1 MGIIIDNHFYTD
13 LFVEKKV
20 NYYNELYLMLFDCIW
35 PSQENFKNFLQAS
48 DNTLKIQYAKKI
60 YEDIAFDND
69 LFLPSFTILNVLE
82 DQYRQFYT
90 DNNKFFSQD
99 HVVHC
104 INLYVLGVYLFF
116 NYNTFSSKL
125 VNIDNKD
132 DYSSKIKSFI
142 KKWQSFALYHDVG
155 YYFEDKNIYKKSI
168 KSYERIYY
176 DIIHC
181 CIIKNISRT
190 YVFKGLIEKST
201 VRFNSDFIN
210 EDLYTWYNNSNVK
223 LSKEKLK
230 KELKQFDDA
239 IAIDGIKSDE
249 NLVKLFP
256 LLNESD
262 YLVAIYNKYGYCVSL
277 IIRNK
282 LKIKKC
288 FTNDVSLINRFITGN
303 LVINA
308 DDNFFA
314 RYYLPNV
321 DNDFFK
327 SAIDELVVITNVQN
341 QFPTYIKQY
350 FSIFNKNIN
359 ELLFAVNK
367 WVTDVLPLDPYE
379 EKTLYD
385 QKILEYYKYEISK
398 NIFDLIEK
406 SDLKFSVDNKIY
418 SKTKKDIK
426 SLINTNIE
434 SILNNSL
441 GNATKSYNDEYGVTH
456 NFIALYREQIDNI
469 YNDEFVKKNIEKL
482 KLFHEN
488 STKFDLSLFSYDKEN
503 VRHQRMFQYVSDL
516 CSEINISIS
525 QLQSYKPDYAP
536 FDHGVISAGL
546 LFQTALFNIDLHHI
560 CKKKNMLLLA
570 WEEELC
576 EKYIKQSAESIFSI
590 LLHNIYTKT
599 GKPEFGINY
608 NQDINK
614 NTFSYFCAFCDTIQ
628 KRGRQKK
635 LDLSKTNLANVNY
648 LEDEFDICIKKDK
661 ICIKCVEKNIDNI
674 KKEIVTA
681 ESFLPGISE
690 IIYIEKY

>member
-1 MGIIIDNHFYTD
+1 MSIIIDNHFYTD
-13 LFVEKKV
+13 LFVERKV
-20 NYYNELYLMLFDCIW
+20 NYYNELYLMLFNCIW
-35 PSQENFKNFLQAS
+35 PSQENFKFFLQSS

-104 INLYVLGVYLFF
+104 INLYILGVYLFF

-125 VNIDNKD
+125 VNKD
-132 DYSSKIKSFI
+132 YKNDYSSKIKSFI
-142 KKWQSFALYHDVG
+142 KKWQNFALYHDVG

-168 KSYERIYY
+168 KSYKRIYY

-181 CIIKNISRT
+181 CIIKNITRT

-210 EDLYTWYNNSNVK
+210 ETLYSWYDISNVK
-223 LSKEKLK
+223 LSKIKLI
-230 KELKQFDDA
+230 KELEQFEGA
-239 IAIDGIKSDE
+239 IAVDGIRTDE
-249 NLVKLFP
+249 DLVNLFP

-262 YLVAIYNKYGYCVSL
+262 YLVAIYDKYGYCVSL
-277 IIRNK
+277 IIKNK

-288 FTNDVSLINRFITGN
+288 FTNDVRLRNRFIAGN

-308 DDNFFA
+308 DDNFFV

-327 SAIDELVVITNVQN
+327 FAIDELVVITNVQS

-367 WVTDVLPLDPYE
+367 WVTDTLPLDPYE
-379 EKTLYD
+379 EKTLYN
-385 QKILEYYKYEISK
+385 KKLLEYYKYEISK

-406 SDLKFSVDNKIY
+406 SDLNLSFDYKINT
-418 SKTKKDIK
+418 KTKKDIK

-434 SILNNSL
+434 SIFQSSL
-441 GNATKSYNDEYGVTH
+441 KKSSKTYNDKYGITH
-456 NFIALYREQIDNI
+456 NFINLYREQIGNI
-469 YNDEFVKKNIEKL
+469 YNDEFVKKNIENL
-482 KLFHEN
+482 KLFQEN
-488 STKFDLSLFSYDKEN
+488 SEEIDLSLFSYDKEN
-503 VRHQRMFQYVSDL
+503 ERHQKMFQSVSDL
-516 CSEINISIS
+516 CSKLNISIS
-525 QLQSYKPDYAP
+525 QLQEYKPDYAP
-536 FDHGVISAGL
+536 FDHGIVSAGL
-546 LFQTALFNIDLHHI
+546 LFQTALFNMDLYHK
-560 CKKKNMLLLA
+560 CKNNNMLLLA
-570 WEEELC
+570 WDEELD

-599 GKPEFGINY
+599 CKPEFGINY
-608 NQDINK
+608 HQDIDI

-628 KRGRQKK
+628 KWGRQKK

-648 LEDEFDICIKKDK
+648 LEDEFDISIKKDK